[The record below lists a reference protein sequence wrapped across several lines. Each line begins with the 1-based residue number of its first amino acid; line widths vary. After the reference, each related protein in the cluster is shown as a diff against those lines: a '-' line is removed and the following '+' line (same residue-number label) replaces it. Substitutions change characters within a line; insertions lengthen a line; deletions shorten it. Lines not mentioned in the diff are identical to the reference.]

1 MNLYLIIML
10 LLALPGSHP
19 RQAKQSAAESAPTIS
34 YCELLREPSLYQ
46 GKLVRVAATWHYG
59 FEWSYL
65 YHRECMSR
73 GNKAWVE
80 FVDED
85 ESCPQTKK
93 LSKRLKDDFDNKAD
107 VVAVGTL
114 AVGRGYGHM
123 GAYQY
128 QFTIKCL
135 EKAKQVPIN
144 AP

>member
-1 MNLYLIIML
+1 MNPYLITML
-10 LLALPGSHP
+10 LIASLGSNAF
-19 RQAKQSAAESAPTIS
+19 QAKQPASEAAPTIS
-34 YCELLREPSLYQ
+34 YCELLREPNLYQ
-46 GKLVRVAATWHYG
+46 GKFVRVAATWNYG

-73 GNKAWVE
+73 VNKAWVE

-85 ESCPQTKK
+85 AGCQQTKK
-93 LSKRLKDDFDNKAD
+93 VTKRLKDGFDNKAD

-114 AVGRGYGHM
+114 SGGGGYGHM
-123 GAYQY
+123 NGYQY

-135 EKAKQVPIN
+135 EGAKQIPAN